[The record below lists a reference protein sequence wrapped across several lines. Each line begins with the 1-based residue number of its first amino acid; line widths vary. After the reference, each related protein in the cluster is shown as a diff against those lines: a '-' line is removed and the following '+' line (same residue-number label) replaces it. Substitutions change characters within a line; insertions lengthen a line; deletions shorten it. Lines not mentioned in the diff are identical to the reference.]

1 MTYCTNRLTF
11 QTVRSKKRNYANK
24 IPLKYIDSNSHGN
37 IINSVV
43 NDIDII
49 SDGLLQGFAQ
59 LFSGIVTILGTIVF
73 MLSIHIT
80 IGMVVIVLTPLSL
93 FVAAFISK
101 RTYNKF
107 TEQSKIRGEL
117 SGLIEE
123 MVGNQKLIKAL
134 SYEERSIDRFKE
146 INQRLKECGVKAQFY
161 SSLTNPCT
169 RFVNGIV
176 YATVGVV
183 GALFAIEEA

>member
-1 MTYCTNRLTF
+1 
-11 QTVRSKKRNYANK
+11 
-24 IPLKYIDSNSHGN
+24 
-37 IINSVV
+37 
-43 NDIDII
+43 
-49 SDGLLQGFAQ
+49 
-59 LFSGIVTILGTIVF
+59 

-183 GALFAIEEA
+183 GALFAIRGSITVGLLSSFLSYANQYTKPFNEISGVITELQAALASAKRVFNLLDVEPEASDELLLDQVLRWQGYH

>member
-1 MTYCTNRLTF
+1 M
-11 QTVRSKKRNYANK
+11 
-24 IPLKYIDSNSHGN
+24 
-37 IINSVV
+37 
-43 NDIDII
+43 
-49 SDGLLQGFAQ
+49 
-59 LFSGIVTILGTIVF
+59 
-73 MLSIHIT
+73 
-80 IGMVVIVLTPLSL
+80 
-93 FVAAFISK
+93 
-101 RTYNKF
+101 
-107 TEQSKIRGEL
+107 

-183 GALFAIEEA
+183 GALFAIRGSITVGLLSSFYPMPISIPNLLMKYLGSLRNYRQP